1 MSLSLSLLKRTAV
14 EADTVIQ
21 RLDGRAK
28 FIYFLWTSFLA
39 YIFYDYIL
47 NIIFIAVTLALA
59 AYAKVFKP
67 IALTLAIIILPWIA
81 IATPILSLPLGFPGN
96 ETVIYM
102 IKLAGYEIP
111 IYLEGLGYGITWPLR
126 IAVTISSAMLF
137 YLTTN
142 QARLVAAMV
151 KSRVPFRAIYMVIA
165 TLQLIPLLVDEANT
179 IYQAQVSRGLR
190 TDVGVVKK
198 IYYYI
203 ALVIPL
209 TLSALNKVQIRA
221 IALES
226 RGFSAPVKKTFLYE
240 AEFRARDYVFF
251 LIMALATAFL
261 AYVYMNF
268 GYSPLAHIKYPKGIW
283 G

>member
-1 MSLSLSLLKRTAV
+1 MSLSLLKRTAV

-261 AYVYMNF
+261 AYVYVNF

>member
-1 MSLSLSLLKRTAV
+1 LSLSLLKRTAV

-261 AYVYMNF
+261 AYVYVNF

>member
-261 AYVYMNF
+261 AYVYVNF

>member
-1 MSLSLSLLKRTAV
+1 LSLLKRTAV

-47 NIIFIAVTLALA
+47 NIIFIAITLALA
-59 AYAKVFKP
+59 AYARVFKP

-96 ETVIYM
+96 ETVIYV

-111 IYLEGLGYGITWPLR
+111 IYLEGLGYGVTWPLR

-240 AEFRARDYVFF
+240 AEFRARDYIFL
-251 LIMALATAFL
+251 LIMALATVFL
-261 AYVYMNF
+261 AYVYVNF
-268 GYSPLAHIKYPKGIW
+268 GYSPLARIKYPKGIW

>member
-1 MSLSLSLLKRTAV
+1 LSLLKRTAV

-47 NIIFIAVTLALA
+47 NIIFIAITLALA
-59 AYAKVFKP
+59 AYARVFKP

-96 ETVIYM
+96 ETVIYV

-111 IYLEGLGYGITWPLR
+111 IYLEGLGYGVTWPLR

-240 AEFRARDYVFF
+240 AEFRARDYIFL
-251 LIMALATAFL
+251 LIMALATVFL
-261 AYVYMNF
+261 AYVYVNF

>member
-1 MSLSLSLLKRTAV
+1 MSLSLLKRTAV

-47 NIIFIAVTLALA
+47 NIIFIAITLALA
-59 AYAKVFKP
+59 VYAKVFKP

-96 ETVIYM
+96 ETVIYV

-111 IYLEGLGYGITWPLR
+111 IYLEGLGYGVTWPLR

-240 AEFRARDYVFF
+240 AEFRARDYIFL
-251 LIMALATAFL
+251 LIMALATVFL
-261 AYVYMNF
+261 AYVYVNF